1 MDGAVYI
8 VSKLNL
14 LAMDEEEASVN
25 TSIAGMDLDGTCPA
39 MATSS

>member
-25 TSIAGMDLDGTCPA
+25 TSIAGMDGPGRDLSCHGYL
-39 MATSS
+39 